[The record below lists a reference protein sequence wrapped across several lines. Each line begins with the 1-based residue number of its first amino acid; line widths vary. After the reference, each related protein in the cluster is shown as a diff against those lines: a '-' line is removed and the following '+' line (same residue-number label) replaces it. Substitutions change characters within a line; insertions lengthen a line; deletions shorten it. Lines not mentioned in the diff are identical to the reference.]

1 MIELRSLVVS
11 DSAPSGNISSDATME
26 NWLWY
31 KPTPNEWHIY
41 KSGQWV
47 LIPKPLF
54 SIPEI
59 LENKTLEGTTVIDG
73 KLFVGKDEGYHED
86 ISLKGLGTLKV
97 RRGVII
103 GWKEE

>member
-1 MIELRSLVVS
+1 MDIKFLIVKDDTPDERPEYKSPI
-11 DSAPSGNISSDATME
+11 DG
-26 NWLWY
+26 WLWY
-31 KPTPNEWHIY
+31 KPTPNEWYIY
-41 KSGQWV
+41 KSGQWT

-97 RRGVII
+97 RRGVIV